1 MCFIFSSNRGFIL
14 YHLKNF
20 KVNKLKEME
29 KMILTGYIF
38 HSAINLDIIPSMTFE
53 LKMENLICLYG

>member
-1 MCFIFSSNRGFIL
+1 
-14 YHLKNF
+14 
-20 KVNKLKEME
+20 ME

-38 HSAINLDIIPSMTFE
+38 HSAINLDIIPAVTFE